1 MTKQVSLKD
10 IAERVGVSSA
20 TVSLVLNGKEKGG
33 RVGVEMSGKIRNVA
47 KELNYKPN
55 NLARSLRMG
64 RSQAIGLIVA
74 DITNPFFADLSFQ
87 IQEYAEKLNYTVIIT
102 NINESVEK
110 MNRMI
115 DILKTYRVEGLLIIP
130 PQFGEHLLKKLDDN
144 KVPLVLIDRHFAD
157 NQPVFE
163 MGKRAVDLLIKQIE
177 KGANNKIPA
186 KVELLADISDK

>member
-115 DILKTYRVEGLLIIP
+115 DILKTYRVDGLLIIP

>member
-1 MTKQVSLKD
+1 MAKQVSLKD

-20 TVSLVLNGKEKGG
+20 AVSLVLNGKEKGG
-33 RVGVEMSGKIRNVA
+33 RVGVEMSRKIRNVA

-55 NLARSLRMG
+55 NLARSQRMG

-102 NINESVEK
+102 NTNESVEK

-115 DILKTYRVEGLLIIP
+115 DILKTYRVDGLLIIP
-130 PQFGEHLLKKLDDN
+130 PQFGEPSLK
-144 KVPLVLIDRHFAD
+144 
-157 NQPVFE
+157 
-163 MGKRAVDLLIKQIE
+163 IK
-177 KGANNKIPA
+177 
-186 KVELLADISDK
+186 

>member
-1 MTKQVSLKD
+1 
-10 IAERVGVSSA
+10 
-20 TVSLVLNGKEKGG
+20 
-33 RVGVEMSGKIRNVA
+33 MSGKIRNVA

-130 PQFGEHLLKKLDDN
+130 PQFGEHL
-144 KVPLVLIDRHFAD
+144 
-157 NQPVFE
+157 
-163 MGKRAVDLLIKQIE
+163 
-177 KGANNKIPA
+177 
-186 KVELLADISDK
+186 

>member
-87 IQEYAEKLNYTVIIT
+87 IQEYAEKLNYI
-102 NINESVEK
+102 
-110 MNRMI
+110 
-115 DILKTYRVEGLLIIP
+115 
-130 PQFGEHLLKKLDDN
+130 
-144 KVPLVLIDRHFAD
+144 
-157 NQPVFE
+157 
-163 MGKRAVDLLIKQIE
+163 
-177 KGANNKIPA
+177 
-186 KVELLADISDK
+186 